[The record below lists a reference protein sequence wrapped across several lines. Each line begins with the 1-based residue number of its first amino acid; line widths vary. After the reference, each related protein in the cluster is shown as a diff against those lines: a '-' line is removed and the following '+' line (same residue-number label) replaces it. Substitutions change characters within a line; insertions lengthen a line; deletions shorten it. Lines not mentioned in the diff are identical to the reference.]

1 MLWTSAIIFN
11 KGIHDINYLVVGIII
26 GVSLRK
32 LLRTKSQGMHEVLCY
47 LRTIDIRLCR
57 A

>member
-11 KGIHDINYLVVGIII
+11 KGIHDINHLVVGIII